1 VAAAGIEM
9 RIPPLVVL
17 ALAALIVWFAPV
29 LSGATALDIPMGSA
43 LAAGLAAAGLAT
55 GIAAVVGF
63 RRAGTTV
70 DPRNP
75 DKTTQLVTGGIY
87 RFTRNPMYVGMA
99 LLLSALAVARADT
112 LGFLAVPLFIAFI
125 DRFQIVPEERALRAH
140 FGDAYADWCRR
151 VRRWI

>member
-1 VAAAGIEM
+1 M